1 MKDWNSSLYLKFKKE
16 RTQPSVDL
24 VKRIDIVNP
33 KKIIDIGCGPG
44 NSTKVLADRFPNA
57 EILGVD
63 YSDDMLKK
71 AKLNH
76 PDIDFKKFDACE
88 KSWDLDTD
96 YDIVFSNA
104 CIQWIPDH
112 RELLPKMMG
121 LLKDGGVMAVQIP
134 LQRSQPVHHIVKSV
148 AKSAKWSGKFDFERP
163 FYILDEGEY
172 FDILSE
178 ISKDFTMWQTT
189 YYHRLCSHQDIVEWY
204 KSTGMKPYL
213 DVLDDQDKNEF
224 ISDIYSEL
232 IKEYKVQ
239 QNGEIIFKFP
249 RLFFIAKK

>member
-1 MKDWNSSLYLKFKKE
+1 MNVIVASQKASEIITFEKLF
-16 RTQPSVDL
+16 DL
-24 VKRIDIVNP
+24 
-33 KKIIDIGCGPG
+33 
-44 NSTKVLADRFPNA
+44 LDRA
-57 EILGVD
+57 IREDSG
-63 YSDDMLKK
+63 YS
-71 AKLNH
+71 
-76 PDIDFKKFDACE
+76 
-88 KSWDLDTD
+88 
-96 YDIVFSNA
+96 
-104 CIQWIPDH
+104 
-112 RELLPKMMG
+112 
-121 LLKDGGVMAVQIP
+121 LKDGGVMAVQIP

-224 ISDIYSEL
+224 ISDVYSEL